1 MAAEMTAMPR
11 YAVYFAPEPA
21 SALWDFGSAAIGYD
35 AASGRDVPLVPPDGW
50 SEGDWHTATED
61 PRRYGFHATLKA
73 PFRLADGQDEA
84 SLLRAFDAF
93 ATSHAAAPL
102 GGLRV
107 AALGRFIA
115 LVPAGDPA
123 PVGVLAFAAVTAFEP
138 FRAPLSDADRAR
150 RLAGGGLSE
159 RQAALLEQ
167 FGYPYVAEQFRF
179 HMTLSGPLPE
189 AVRDTTR
196 VGLERQFARLG
207 GSVDPAVDRIAL
219 FRQDGPQ
226 ARFRILAAQPLA
238 G

>member
-1 MAAEMTAMPR
+1 MAAEMTAVPR

-35 AASGRDVPLVPPDGW
+35 AASGRDVALVPPDGW

-73 PFRLADGQDEA
+73 PFRLAEGQDEA
-84 SLLRAFDAF
+84 ALLRALDGF

-102 GGLRV
+102 GGLTV

-123 PVGVLAFAAVTAFEP
+123 PVGALAFAAVTAFET

-150 RLAGGGLSE
+150 RLASGLSE
-159 RQAALLEQ
+159 RQAALLEE

-189 AVRDTTR
+189 PVRDTAR
-196 VGLERQFARLG
+196 AGLQRQFAVLG
-207 GSVDPAVDRIAL
+207 GGIGLAVDRVAL

-226 ARFRILAAQPLA
+226 ERFRILAARPLT

>member
-1 MAAEMTAMPR
+1 MAAEMTAVPR
-11 YAVYFAPEPA
+11 YAVYFAPEPT
-21 SALWDFGSAAIGYD
+21 SDLWDFGSAAIGYD
-35 AASGRDVPLVPPDGW
+35 AATGRDVALVPPDGW
-50 SEGDWHTATED
+50 SEGDWRSATED

-84 SLLRAFDAF
+84 ALLRALDDF

-115 LVPAGDPA
+115 LVPAGDPGPIGA
-123 PVGVLAFAAVTAFEP
+123 LAFAAVTAFEP

-189 AVRDTTR
+189 AERDATR
-196 VGLERQFARLG
+196 LALDRHFARLDSG
-207 GSVDPAVDRIAL
+207 VGTAVDRVAL

-226 ARFRILAAQPLA
+226 ERFRILAARPL
-238 G
+238 GG

>member
-1 MAAEMTAMPR
+1 MAAEMNAVPR

-35 AASGRDVPLVPPDGW
+35 AATGRDVALVPPDGW
-50 SEGDWHTATED
+50 SEVDWRSATED

-84 SLLRAFDAF
+84 ALLRALDGF
-93 ATSHAAAPL
+93 ANGHATAPL
-102 GGLRV
+102 GGLKV

-115 LVPAGDPA
+115 LVPSGNPE
-123 PVGVLAFAAVTAFEP
+123 PVGTLAFAAVTAFEP
-138 FRAPLSDADRAR
+138 FRAPLSDAERAR
-150 RLAGGGLSE
+150 RLAGGLSE

-189 AVRDTTR
+189 AVRDTAR
-196 VGLERQFARLG
+196 LGLDQHFARLG
-207 GSVDPAVDRIAL
+207 SSIGSAVDRVAL
-219 FRQDGPQ
+219 FRQDGPKE
-226 ARFRILAAQPLA
+226 RFGILAARQLT

>member
-1 MAAEMTAMPR
+1 MAADMNAVPR

-50 SEGDWHTATED
+50 SDADWRGATED

-73 PFRLADGQDEA
+73 PFRLADGQDENA
-84 SLLRAFDAF
+84 LRRALDSF
-93 ATSHAAAPL
+93 ATSHALAPL
-102 GGLRV
+102 GGLKV

-123 PVGVLAFAAVTAFEP
+123 EVGALAFAAVTAFEP

-150 RLAGGGLSE
+150 RLAGGLSE

-179 HMTLSGPLPE
+179 HMTLSGPLQE
-189 AVRDTTR
+189 AVRDTAR
-196 VGLERQFARLG
+196 VGLDQHFARLG
-207 GSVDPAVDRIAL
+207 SSIGRAVDRVAL

-226 ARFRILAAQPLA
+226 ARFRILAARPLA

>member
-1 MAAEMTAMPR
+1 MNAVPR

-21 SALWDFGSAAIGYD
+21 GALWHFGSAAIGYD
-35 AASGRDVPLVPPDGW
+35 AATGRDVALVPPDGW
-50 SEGDWHTATED
+50 SEGDWRSATED

-84 SLLRAFDAF
+84 ALLRALDSF
-93 ATSHAAAPL
+93 ATGHAAATL
-102 GGLRV
+102 GGLKV

-115 LVPAGDPA
+115 LVPAGDPE
-123 PVGVLAFAAVTAFEP
+123 PVGALAFAAVTAFEP

-150 RLAGGGLSE
+150 RLAGGLSE

-189 AVRDTTR
+189 AVRDTAR
-196 VGLERQFARLG
+196 LGLDQHFARLG
-207 GSVDPAVDRIAL
+207 SSIGRAVDRVVL

-226 ARFRILAAQPLA
+226 ERFRILAALPLRS
-238 G
+238 